1 MNLIIAFYN
10 LKNNKSN
17 HRLLVK
23 KGGFLSNNIYLRL
36 LLNQNGSYM
45 EQLSLYIRLLV
56 KKGCFYHLIQTRF
69 PIDSE
74 KRALLVKK
82 RCF

>member
-17 HRLLVK
+17 RRLLVK
-23 KGGFLSNNIYLRL
+23 KGCFLSYNIYLRL
-36 LLNQNGSYM
+36 LLIQNESYM
-45 EQLSLYIRLLV
+45 EQPSLYIRLLV
-56 KKGCFYHLIQTRF
+56 KKGCSYHLIQTKF
-69 PIDSE
+69 PLDSE
-74 KRALLVKK
+74 NRALLVKK

>member
-17 HRLLVK
+17 RRLLVK

-36 LLNQNGSYM
+36 LLNQNEPFM
-45 EQLSLYIRLLV
+45 EQPSPNIGLLV
-56 KKGCFYHLIQTRF
+56 KKGGFCHLIQTKM
-69 PIDSE
+69 PYDSR
-74 KRALLVKK
+74 KQVLLVKK